1 MSRLLKVSATD
12 PRTIGISAVFVACEA
27 RFERTVGVYRQLT
40 ACGAAAATWVWVA
53 ANAPQAVEVPKMLMF
68 RCVASFLGHLRW
80 MERSM
85 VDRKSLG
92 VSPKRGRFVWKVEG
106 GGTPKFRPKMDA
118 GLATDVWVRGGAAV
132 RQGKAPHIARRF
144 HSPPSRSLGRV
155 FQIIGL
161 GVVRRFRRWLPLAAE
176 SNHVIDGDFS
186 AGTFVRAI
194 DRCRWPDA

>member
-1 MSRLLKVSATD
+1 MAIVHCSFLFGARIWGGFQCSRLLKVSAA
-12 PRTIGISAVFVACEA
+12 IGISVVFVGISVVFVACEA

-92 VSPKRGRFVWKVEG
+92 VSPKRGRFVWKVWPKEVG
-106 GGTPKFRPKMDA
+106 LLSFGLKWTP
-118 GLATDVWVRGGAAV
+118 VWQQTCGSAV
-132 RQGKAPHIARRF
+132 APRC
-144 HSPPSRSLGRV
+144 
-155 FQIIGL
+155 
-161 GVVRRFRRWLPLAAE
+161 
-176 SNHVIDGDFS
+176 
-186 AGTFVRAI
+186 VRA
-194 DRCRWPDA
+194 RHPT

>member
-1 MSRLLKVSATD
+1 MAIVHCSFLFGARICGRFPVSRLLKVSAAD

-40 ACGAAAATWVWVA
+40 ACGAAAATWVWVV

-92 VSPKRGRFVWKVEG
+92 VSPKRGRFVWKVWPKEVG
-106 GGTPKFRPKMDA
+106 LLSFGLKWTP
-118 GLATDVWVRGGAAV
+118 VWQQTCGSAV
-132 RQGKAPHIARRF
+132 APRC
-144 HSPPSRSLGRV
+144 
-155 FQIIGL
+155 
-161 GVVRRFRRWLPLAAE
+161 
-176 SNHVIDGDFS
+176 
-186 AGTFVRAI
+186 VRA
-194 DRCRWPDA
+194 RHPT